1 MKKLFTLALLA
12 VMALGANAQDKK
24 DDANK
29 NKPVFT
35 VVKSNPITS
44 IKNQN
49 RSGTCWDFSG
59 LSYFE
64 SEILKNTGKT
74 YDLCEMFVANKTY
87 MDRAVMS
94 VRMHGDVSFA
104 QGGSHFDVLY
114 CLKN

>member
-87 MDRAVMS
+87 MDRAVT
-94 VRMHGDVSFA
+94 VSYTHLRA
-104 QGGSHFDVLY
+104 HET
-114 CLKN
+114 

>member
-49 RSGTCWDFSG
+49 RSGTCCPSCSTASE
-59 LSYFE
+59 LSCALL
-64 SEILKNTGKT
+64 S
-74 YDLCEMFVANKTY
+74 
-87 MDRAVMS
+87 
-94 VRMHGDVSFA
+94 
-104 QGGSHFDVLY
+104 
-114 CLKN
+114 